1 MNNSFQSK
9 LEKLQKQ
16 YYTDNTKNIIFKS
29 VQKIECAN
37 TINSTINKNELFKN
51 TIYVIN
57 NTNKLY
63 FDYPIFKT
71 YASPNIFVEL
81 TEYIYL
87 LIKNLIQKFNTYE
100 LHINWNTYSISAHE
114 RYKDLYTIFLN
125 KYDVDSFNFHDNLNK
140 LYVYFTPNIIQAVS
154 GLMRPLIHPLV
165 LNKIVLIN
173 KMNSPKMI
181 NELFHN

>member
-1 MNNSFQSK
+1 MDNSFQIK
-9 LEKLQKQ
+9 LEELQKQ
-16 YYTDNTKNIIFKS
+16 YYTCNTKNIIFKS
-29 VQKIECAN
+29 AQKIECAN
-37 TINSTINKNELFKN
+37 TINTTINKNKLFQN

-71 YASPNIFVEL
+71 YASPSIFVEL

-87 LIKNLIQKFNTYE
+87 LIKNIIQKFNTYE

-125 KYDVDSFNFHDNLNK
+125 KYEVDGFNFHDNLNK
-140 LYVYFTPNIIQAVS
+140 LYVYFTPNIIQAIS
-154 GLMRPLIHPLV
+154 GLMRPLIHPVV
-165 LNKIVLIN
+165 LTKLYLLIKCIVQ
-173 KMNSPKMI
+173 K
-181 NELFHN
+181 

>member
-1 MNNSFQSK
+1 MDNSFQIK
-9 LEKLQKQ
+9 LEELQKQ
-16 YYTDNTKNIIFKS
+16 YYTCNTKNIIFKS
-29 VQKIECAN
+29 AQKIECAN
-37 TINSTINKNELFKN
+37 TINTTINKNKLFQN

-71 YASPNIFVEL
+71 YASPSIFVEL

-87 LIKNLIQKFNTYE
+87 LIKNIIQKFNTYE

-125 KYDVDSFNFHDNLNK
+125 KYEVDGFNFHDNLNK
-140 LYVYFTPNIIQAVS
+140 LYVYFTPNIIQAIS
-154 GLMRPLIHPLV
+154 GLMRPLIHPVV
-165 LNKIVLIN
+165 LNKIILIN

-181 NELFHN
+181 NELFHK

>member
-1 MNNSFQSK
+1 MYNSFQYK
-9 LEKLQKQ
+9 LEELQKQ

-37 TINSTINKNELFKN
+37 TINTTINKNELFKN

-71 YASPNIFVEL
+71 YASPSIFVEL

-125 KYDVDSFNFHDNLNK
+125 KYQVDGLNFHDNLNK
-140 LYVYFTPNIIQAVS
+140 LYVYFTPNIIQAIS
-154 GLMRPLIHPLV
+154 GLMRPLIHPVV
-165 LNKIVLIN
+165 LNKVILID

-181 NELFHN
+181 NELFVK